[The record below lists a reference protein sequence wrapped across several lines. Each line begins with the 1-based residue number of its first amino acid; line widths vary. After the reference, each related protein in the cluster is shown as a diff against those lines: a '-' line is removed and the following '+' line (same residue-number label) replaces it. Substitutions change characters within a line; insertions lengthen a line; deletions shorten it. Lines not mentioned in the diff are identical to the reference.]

1 MTQLARVAPNHQLI
15 PIDIVTPGRLGLN
28 TVQSSAVLSP
38 DYATIA
44 QNAVIDLAGR
54 LAARQGLGVL
64 SSTAFT
70 VATQTQTVFEY
81 NAGGGSYQQIVIGT
95 NGATQQVSNSWT
107 TIAANQLGAGTASMA
122 TANRWYLQ
130 NFNNKLIAFQSGQ
143 SPVVY
148 SAGTPLWNLIVAS
161 QGSVHTGNGV
171 GCAAF
176 GRVWACRSDGH
187 TIDYSGLLDETD
199 WGSASSGLV
208 DMNSIWTNGTDTVTA
223 IFQFNAALVVCGLK
237 HIVMFT
243 DGRGSTLGLDPS
255 QMYVFDILTGTGCL
269 SQWTVDYVG
278 ETDVLYLSPNGVQ
291 SLQRVTTDRSNPTQD
306 MTKYVRNTFLANVA
320 NEVYSAISGY
330 YNPLLGLYLM
340 TLPSSGLIYCLDVR
354 RKYQDDVGNICA
366 IVTTW
371 NVKGY
376 TVGGDHNYSIYFG
389 ITGKVAQ
396 YTGYADYTGSNYSF
410 VWQSPVM
417 NFAEQTGG
425 ASTHLKMLKRYEAY
439 VLTNGGINVNLSWL
453 TDFGNNGGSASVAV
467 TSFGSSAQYGVGQF
481 GVSQFGGGSQLTLI
495 KYPARARGQYYQLGV
510 SAQVNGAFALQQ
522 VQLATKIGRVA

>member
-1 MTQLARVAPNHQLI
+1 VTQLARIQPDQQLI

-44 QNAVIDLAGR
+44 QNAVIDLSGR
-54 LAARQGLGVL
+54 LAARQAVSTL
-64 SSTAFT
+64 SATAFT
-70 VATQTQTVFEY
+70 TATQTQTVFEY
-81 NAGGGSYQQIVIGT
+81 NAGGGTYQQIAIGT
-95 NGATQQVSNSWT
+95 NGSTQQVANSWT
-107 TIAANQLGAGTASMA
+107 AIAANQLGAGTASLA
-122 TANRWYLQ
+122 SSNRWYLQ
-130 NFNNKLIAFQSGQ
+130 NFNNKLVAFQNGQ

-161 QGSVHTGNGV
+161 QGSVHVSNGV

-187 TIDYSGLLDETD
+187 TIDYCGLLDETD
-199 WGSASSGLV
+199 WGSASSGLI
-208 DMNSIWTNGTDTVTA
+208 DMNAIWTNGTDTVTA

-269 SQWTVDYVG
+269 SQWSVDVIG

-291 SLQRVTTDRSNPTQD
+291 SLQRMTTDRSNPTQD
-306 MTKYVRNTFLANVA
+306 LTKYVRNTFLANVG
-320 NEVYSAISGY
+320 NEVYSGISGY
-330 YNPLLGLYLM
+330 YNPLLGYYLIS
-340 TLPSSGLIYCLDVR
+340 LPLSGLIYCLDVR
-354 RKYQDDVGNICA
+354 RKYQDEVGNLCA
-366 IVTTW
+366 IVTSW
-371 NVKGY
+371 NIKAY
-376 TVGGDHNYSIYFG
+376 TVSGDHNYSIYFG
-389 ITGKVAQ
+389 ITGKVGL
-396 YTGYADYTGSNYSF
+396 YSGFVDYTGSTYSF

-417 NFAEQTGG
+417 NFAAQVGS

-439 VLTNGGINVNLSWL
+439 VLTAGGININLSWI
-453 TDFGNNGGSASVAV
+453 TDFGAKTGSASVGV
-467 TSFGSSAQYGVGQF
+467 TSFGGPAQYGVGQF
-481 GVSQFGGGSQLTLI
+481 GVSQFGGGSNLALV
-495 KYPARARGQYYQLGV
+495 KYPARARGQYYQIGI
-510 SAQVNGAFALQQ
+510 SAQVNGAFALAQ